1 MKIKYLLKYLLTLL
15 ACGSAAHGAVI
26 YTEDFSGTTV
36 LPSDTQETL
45 GFYNG
50 NALSDGIVVSDSA
63 NATIENGQLGI
74 NSTSGF
80 RGIGLVLTP
89 EETLGSSPGTYQLQ
103 FDIVSFDPGVNGPT
117 VGTGFAEVNIFSGN
131 EFQAAN
137 DANAVL
143 LNAQTGELEALGA
156 AVSTELASQNF
167 TTAGDNITITF
178 EYDGSGAIAI
188 FFGANTSSFPFPSV
202 VFDNIQVSTIPEPSS
217 VFYISIT
224 SLFVLL
230 RRKRSEV
237 YVDESTPVLAG
248 VECC

>member
-1 MKIKYLLKYLLTLL
+1 MKIKYLLTLL

-26 YTEDFSGTTV
+26 FTEDFSGTTV
-36 LPSDTQETL
+36 LPNDTQETL
-45 GFYNG
+45 GFFNG
-50 NALSDGIVVSDSA
+50 NALSDGIVVSS
-63 NATIENGQLGI
+63 NATIANGELGI

-89 EETLGSSPGTYQLQ
+89 ETLGSSPGTFQLQ
-103 FDIVSFDPGVNGPT
+103 FDIVSFDRGENFGT

-131 EFQAAN
+131 GFQAAD

-143 LNAQTGELEALGA
+143 LNSQTGELAALGT

>member
-1 MKIKYLLKYLLTLL
+1 MKIKYLLTLL

-26 YTEDFSGTTV
+26 FTEDFSGSTV
-36 LPSDTQETL
+36 LPSVLQETL
-45 GFYNG
+45 GFFDENG
-50 NALSDGIVVSDSA
+50 TVNALSDGIVVSDPA
-63 NATIENGQLGI
+63 NANIANGELGI

-89 EETLGSSPGTYQLQ
+89 ETLGSSPGTFQLQ
-103 FDIVSFDPGVNGPT
+103 FDIVSFDRGENFGT

-131 EFQAAN
+131 GFQAGN

-143 LNAQTGELEALGA
+143 LNSQTGELAALGTA
-156 AVSTELASQNF
+156 ESTELASQDF
-167 TTAGDNITITF
+167 TTAGENITITF

-230 RRKRSEV
+230 RRKRS
-237 YVDESTPVLAG
+237 
-248 VECC
+248 